1 MLNQIKSSKD
11 KIWQDAADCL
21 LSKLKKTNI
30 RKKRCLLLLSGGSSV
45 NIYSRL
51 AEYIRRSQFNSENL
65 AVGQVDERIRPDKQE
80 EINFEMIKESGIVSV
95 LTGKNI
101 PFYRIPQENSLPESA
116 DFYSA
121 QLSKLFNQYDF
132 HMAVLGIGSDGHTAG
147 LLPGYQKMWDKNRF
161 AVGYKNRG
169 QFRHRITITPK
180 AVKLLD
186 YALFVAAGAEKREVL
201 KKIIQ
206 NNENDLNLLPG
217 MVIHNIKTADLLTD
231 IQNY

>member
-51 AEYIRRSQFNSENL
+51 AEYIKRSQFNSENL

-132 HMAVLGIGSDGHTAG
+132 HMAVLGI
-147 LLPGYQKMWDKNRF
+147 
-161 AVGYKNRG
+161 
-169 QFRHRITITPK
+169 
-180 AVKLLD
+180 LD